1 MISDLKDLDKL
12 FKLCRKQGITDIKV
26 AGIEIKFGDL
36 PQGSVGSIS
45 NSTEEEVVIN
55 PYDGFP
61 QEILSPEQLTHYAM
75 GGTVD
80 DDPFLKK
87 AQ

>member
-1 MISDLKDLDKL
+1 MIQDIKDLEKL
-12 FKLCRKQGITDIKV
+12 FKLCRKQGITDFKMN
-26 AGIEIKFGDL
+26 GIEIKFGDL
-36 PQGSVGSIS
+36 PSEHSSSLIP
-45 NSTEEEVVIN
+45 EEEPLIN

-61 QEILSPEQLTHYAM
+61 QDILSNEQLTHYAM

-87 AQ
+87 KAN

>member
-1 MISDLKDLDKL
+1 MINDIKDLDKL
-12 FKLCRKQGITDIKV
+12 FKLCRKQGITEFKMNGV
-26 AGIEIKFGDL
+26 EIKFGDL
-36 PQGSVGSIS
+36 PQQVGSIS
-45 NSTEEEVVIN
+45 NLTEEEVVLN

-61 QEILSPEQLTHYAM
+61 QDILSPDQLSHYAN